1 MIQTV
6 GGELDGSSPTRA
18 PFPASRLSVHGFAP
32 PLSVLIGFTLLASA
46 EGQPRLSPG
55 RVVPIAQLLA
65 SPDRYAEKEVLIR
78 GTVVKKARGVFPN
91 DRPYFTLLVS
101 DGEGAIRVV
110 FPGGTP
116 GRKRGFRRS
125 QRHLPHL
132 ALQSQSDD
140 RESAHHPIRA
150 SSKFSDRGPTRVCH
164 GRAGRWWHGP

>member
-6 GGELDGSSPTRA
+6 GGELDGSPPTRA

-46 EGQPRLSPG
+46 EGQPHLSPG

-78 GTVVKKARGVFPN
+78 GTVVKKARAVFPN

-101 DGEGAIRVV
+101 DGEGAIRVFSWEEPPV
-110 FPGGTP
+110 ENGDSVEVSGTFHIW
-116 GRKRGFRRS
+116 RYNLSQMIESRRITRS
-125 QRHLPHL
+125 GPSLRSVIP
-132 ALQSQSDD
+132 
-140 RESAHHPIRA
+140 RRA
-150 SSKFSDRGPTRVCH
+150 S
-164 GRAGRWWHGP
+164 